1 MSITKLF
8 AYTLPGYEWW
18 REERKKT
25 RGFAYRFFF
34 SLLSLIRLR
43 RRFKG
48 RSFGGSFRPLR
59 DVWARFPL
67 GGIIRGV
74 GKAKAPQREAY
85 GAFRVSIM
93 LAPAYFPTYKY
104 AVSSAM
110 RSLTTGF
117 GMGPGVPSSLWAPAN
132 ICSFEPIPVRKT
144 PARSG
149 SQEPIYSIEGLE
161 RNFFDISRT
170 TY

>member
-1 MSITKLF
+1 M
-8 AYTLPGYEWW
+8 G
-18 REERKKT
+18 
-25 RGFAYRFFF
+25 
-34 SLLSLIRLR
+34 
-43 RRFKG
+43 
-48 RSFGGSFRPLR
+48 
-59 DVWARFPL
+59 
-67 GGIIRGV
+67 GV

-132 ICSFEPIPVRKT
+132 SCSYEPV
-144 PARSG
+144 PAGKFPSG
-149 SQEPIYSIEGLE
+149 RVQEPFYSIEGLE
-161 RNFFDISRT
+161 RNLCRIKSIDLLVLVS
-170 TY
+170 